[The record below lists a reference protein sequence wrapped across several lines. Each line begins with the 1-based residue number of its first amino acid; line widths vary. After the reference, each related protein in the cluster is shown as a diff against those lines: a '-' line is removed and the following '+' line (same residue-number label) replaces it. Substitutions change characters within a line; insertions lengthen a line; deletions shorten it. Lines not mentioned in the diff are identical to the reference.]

1 MKKTSL
7 LRCAAALSTAVVL
20 LAGCG
25 GGGGDGGGGGGTVS
39 PEFIRPT
46 TLLGSSRQYSE
57 AVAGCTLEVQ
67 KKFVR
72 SYLDEVY
79 LWYNEIVDVDPAS
92 YNNIPDYFNALL
104 VRTPDV
110 NGLPKDRFSA
120 VIPASQ
126 ARNLAQQY
134 AVQQAA
140 DALVKDGTASV
151 LKSHTNT
158 VPVTNVVTSTGGRQV
173 GYILFNSHDI
183 GAQDD
188 LIAAF
193 QQLQAAGVQD
203 LILDLRNNSGGFLY
217 IALTAASMITGPASQ
232 GQVFER
238 LQYNDKRATLTASS
252 TLLFSSRV
260 QFAEPGSPVGTP
272 LPQLELPRVFILTSG
287 NTCSASESIIN
298 SLRGIGVQVVR
309 IGETTCGKPYGFT
322 EKDNCGLAFFPIEF
336 QGTNAQGFGDY
347 TTGFQ
352 PTCRVTDTGATPGS
366 ATDPLYNGALFYIDN
381 NACPAG
387 TATSVQS
394 SGTPLLSGAG
404 QRPSRPSWAGRLL
417 LPTQQSER

>member
-1 MKKTSL
+1 L
-7 LRCAAALSTAVVL
+7 LRCAAALSAAAVL
-20 LAGCG
+20 LAGCGG
-25 GGGGDGGGGGGTVS
+25 GGGGDGGGGGGGGVA
-39 PEFIRPT
+39 PEFIQPT
-46 TLLGSSRQYSE
+46 TPLGSSRQYSQ
-57 AVAGCTLEVQ
+57 AVAGCSLDTQ

-79 LWYNEIVDVDPAS
+79 LWYNEIVDVDPNA
-92 YNNIPDYFNALL
+92 YNNVPDYFNALL

-110 NGLPKDRFSA
+110 NGQPKDRFSA
-120 VIPASQ
+120 VIPAAQ

-134 AVQQAA
+134 AVHQAA
-140 DALVKDGTASV
+140 EALTKDGPGTV

-158 VPVTNVVTSTGGRQV
+158 VPVTNVVASTNGRQV
-173 GYILFNSHDI
+173 GYILFNSHDL

-217 IALTAASMITGPASQ
+217 IALTAASMIAGLSSE

-238 LQYNDKRATLTASS
+238 LQYNDKRAALTASS
-252 TLLFSSRV
+252 ALRFSSRV
-260 QFAEPGSPVGTP
+260 QFAEPDSPVGTP
-272 LPQLELPRVFILTSG
+272 LPQLALPRVFILTSG

-309 IGETTCGKPYGFT
+309 IGDTTCGKPYGFT
-322 EKDNCGLAFFPIEF
+322 ERDNCGLAFFPIEF
-336 QGTNAQGFGDY
+336 KGSNAQGFGDY

-352 PTCRVTDTGATPGS
+352 PTCRIADTGATPGS

-387 TATSVQS
+387 TFSGVQS
-394 SGTPLLSGAG
+394 AASPLLSGTVG
-404 QRPSRPSWAGRLL
+404 TRPNRPSWAGRVLL
-417 LPTQQSER
+417 STQQSER